1 MGPSPRIGV
10 AELKKRQRLEKGAEC
25 VGQVEK
31 CAWACTPHAR
41 GVSEI
46 KAFRPGGF

>member
-10 AELKKRQRLEKGAEC
+10 AELKKRQCLEKGAEY
-25 VGQVEK
+25 VGQ

-41 GVSEI
+41 GVGEI
-46 KAFRPGGF
+46 KAFRPAGF